1 MRSIAERLRGVDPV
15 LRILA
20 TTTLVATL
28 GRGVFATITVLFLG
42 FAVRL
47 TPAQIALILGVGS
60 VIAIGA
66 TLAGGHLADRVSA
79 RRLAL
84 VAMIVT
90 SLSLASYALITGFWS
105 ALVIVCVQE
114 AAISVGQSARSAIIG
129 RAFGSESRVRA
140 RAILRTVT
148 NVGIAVGSGLGG
160 IALALDTEVAYRV
173 ALGIAGGVF
182 LLAQLNL
189 ARLPARVDAIAV
201 QERAAALPGA
211 RRPRTVL
218 AGRSPWRDP
227 RYLALS
233 ALSGVFAIQFAVG
246 EFGVPLWVA
255 RDTAAPRPVISA
267 LLIVNTVLVII
278 FMVPLSRGTHRIRTA
293 GRLTIVAGLLMAAAC
308 GVYAIAGTVPAIAAV
323 VALVGGAALHAFAEI
338 LSQAGGWGL
347 SFELADPDRMGAYQG
362 VFGTAYAI
370 GAAVGPALITL
381 TAIQHGGIGWAV
393 LGAILLVAAIGIGV
407 IARGAAPAQETA
419 SEASARMG

>member
-1 MRSIAERLRGVDPV
+1 MTSMLQRLRDVDPV

-42 FAVRL
+42 FAVHL
-47 TPAQIALILGVGS
+47 TPGQIAFILGAGAV
-60 VIAIGA
+60 VAIGC

-90 SLSLASYALITGFWS
+90 SLSLTAYSLIGDFWS
-105 ALVIVCVQE
+105 ALVIVAVQE

-129 RAFGSESRVRA
+129 RAFGAESRVRA

-160 IALALDTEVAYRV
+160 IALALDTATAYRI
-173 ALGIAGGVF
+173 ALAIAGGVF

-189 ARLPARVDAIAV
+189 ARLPARVDAPPAPTA
-201 QERAAALPGA
+201 EPGV
-211 RRPRTVL
+211 RRVRTPRP
-218 AGRSPWRDP
+218 GRSPWRDP

-233 ALSGVFAIQFAVG
+233 ALSGLFAVQFAVG

-267 LLIVNTVLVII
+267 LLIVNTVLVIV

-293 GRLTIVAGLLMAAAC
+293 GRLTVVAGLLMAAAC
-308 GVYAIAGTVPAIAAV
+308 AIYAVAGAVPALAAV
-323 VALVGGAALHAFAEI
+323 VVLVAAAAVHAFAEI

-362 VFGTAYAI
+362 VFGTAYAV

-381 TAIQHGGIGWAV
+381 TAIQHGGAGWAA
-393 LGAILLVAAIGIGV
+393 LGGILLAAALGIGL
-407 IARGAAPAQETA
+407 IARRAAPAQEAA